1 MKTKRSLFLAALMLL
16 AALPV
21 FGQAG
26 MGEIRGK
33 VTDADGNPL
42 AGVEVTFSSTVNDTA
57 VYTAKTNKK
66 GRFLR
71 SGIVYYHEG
80 RWKVTVD
87 HEDYVPV
94 WVHIESRTQTALV
107 DKFDKDLK
115 PGTGIPLFYLRA
127 FGKGVIDIKLAPAGE
142 VASAEGAIPGQSGS
156 TANAAAVMPKD
167 PWQLATT
174 LVSQGRL
181 EDSLPQFAKAVNEEP
196 ENLERRVAY
205 AKVLYQQTK
214 YGDALQQ
221 ATKATELNPQS
232 LEANMVLYSIHVAS
246 ENLAAAASSLDQALE
261 LAPDDL
267 RVLNQIAFLADR
279 SDDPEKAIGAY
290 EKITEVE
297 PDNVDAWVALGGLYA
312 DTGRMQESAKA
323 YEKVG
328 ELDPANAHQ
337 AFYNLGVLLMNKQN
351 ASAAD
356 SKRAVQALMQA
367 VEIKDDYP
375 LAWQKLGYAKL
386 GIGDIAGAVSAL
398 EKYVELSPN
407 AKDAAEVKSMAAAL
421 KQ

>member
-1 MKTKRSLFLAALMLL
+1 MNMKRNLLITVLMLL
-16 AALPV
+16 TSLPI

-42 AGVEVTFSSTVNDTA
+42 AGVAVTFSSTVNETA

-71 SGIVYYHEG
+71 TGIVYFHEG

-115 PGTGIPLFYLRA
+115 PGAAIPLFYLRA
-127 FGKGVIDIKLAPAGE
+127 FGKGVIDIKLAPADA
-142 VASAEGAIPGQSGS
+142 VASADGTIPGQSGS
-156 TANAAAVMPKD
+156 TANAGGAMPKD

-181 EDSLPQFAKAVNEEP
+181 ADSLPQFAKAVKEEP
-196 ENLERRVAY
+196 EDLERRVAY

-214 YGDALQQ
+214 YSDALAQ
-221 ATKATELNPQS
+221 ATKATELDPQS

-246 ENLAAAASSLDQALE
+246 ENMAAASDSLDQALE

-267 RVLNQIAFLADR
+267 RVLNQVAFLADR
-279 SDDPEKAIGAY
+279 SDDPEKAIGAF

-297 PDNVDAWVALGGLYA
+297 PGNIDAWVALGGLYA
-312 DTGRMQESAKA
+312 DTGQMQKSAAA
-323 YEKVG
+323 YQKVG
-328 ELDPANAHQ
+328 ELDPENAHQ
-337 AFYNLGVLLMNKQN
+337 AFYNLGVLLMNKKN

-356 SKRAVQALMQA
+356 SKRAVQAFTQA
-367 VEIKDDYP
+367 VDIKDNYP
-375 LAWQKLGYAKL
+375 QAWQKLGYARL
-386 GIGDIAGAVSAL
+386 GVGDIAGAVSAL
-398 EKYVELSPN
+398 EKYVELAPN